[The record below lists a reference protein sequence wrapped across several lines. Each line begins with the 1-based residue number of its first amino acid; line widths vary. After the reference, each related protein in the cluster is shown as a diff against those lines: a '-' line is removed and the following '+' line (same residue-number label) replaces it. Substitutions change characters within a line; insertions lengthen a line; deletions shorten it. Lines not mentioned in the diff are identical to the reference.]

1 MASSNLSRNG
11 LEKIIFSHIGL
22 ENIHVK
28 VLSLNGDF
36 NHNVCAQLQYGFEQ
50 CIIHIHKGTRNS
62 AIRSQTDGL
71 MADQLKTCLEHQQ
84 CRSVYLK
91 NAENNSKMNT
101 HVLYAGSKH

>member
-1 MASSNLSRNG
+1 MASSNLSHNG

-22 ENIHVK
+22 ENIHVN
-28 VLSLNGDF
+28 VLSLNGEF

-84 CRSVYLK
+84 CRS
-91 NAENNSKMNT
+91 MCT
-101 HVLYAGSKH
+101 